1 MTVDWNDSYLTGHKE
16 IDDDHRT
23 ILLFINGIEYDV
35 KSGANVNTLRQSIS
49 SLIGEIEEHFKRE
62 ERVMKEL
69 GAPLSSIK
77 KIQEEHQILWEKGS
91 LILEELY
98 STKLEKNQKDKCLE
112 IVKNLEQWFVLRITE
127 EDMIIKELINKTQ
140 STT

>member
-49 SLIGEIEEHFKRE
+49 SLIVEIEEHFKRE
-62 ERVMKEL
+62 EQVMKEL

-77 KIQEEHQILWEKGS
+77 KIQEEHQILLEKGS

-98 STKLEKNQKDKCLE
+98 SARLEKNQKDKCLE
-112 IVKNLEQWFVLRITE
+112 IMKNLEQWFVLRITE
-127 EDMIIKELINKTQ
+127 EDMIIKELINKTR